1 MAEAN
6 KDAMLLISI
15 SWQALTRAISNDHQT
30 QICDSIVVTL
40 FAGLFIEANLNH
52 IIKELNMKEELEVFL
67 QNDKFPG
74 MQDKLAWF
82 YNKFIAKNK
91 AMTKKELRNK
101 GIYKK
106 LKRRYPGF
114 IKLYN
119 FRNDL
124 AHGIINNTAKSI
136 REVERLRQKAK
147 DIVYD
152 LYKVVKKSGYSIPRN
167 VTYIKAIQ

>member
-1 MAEAN
+1 MY
-6 KDAMLLISI
+6 
-15 SWQALTRAISNDHQT
+15 TRS
-30 QICDSIVVTL
+30 L
-40 FAGLFIEANLNH
+40 
-52 IIKELNMKEELEVFL
+52 
-67 QNDKFPG
+67 
-74 MQDKLAWF
+74 
-82 YNKFIAKNK
+82 FIAKNK